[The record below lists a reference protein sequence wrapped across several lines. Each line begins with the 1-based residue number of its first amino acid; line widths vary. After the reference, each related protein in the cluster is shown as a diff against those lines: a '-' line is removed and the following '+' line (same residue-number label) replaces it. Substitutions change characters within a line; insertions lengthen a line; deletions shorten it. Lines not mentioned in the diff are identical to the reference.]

1 MFYSRYDSI
10 YVNFAIKHFSVWSC
24 ITINYSNM
32 SHELRHLLNNFAN
45 ALDNGNL
52 RLILTIYMNLFRIFG
67 QKIELLT
74 NFTKFAR

>member
-1 MFYSRYDSI
+1 MFYGRYDSI
-10 YVNFAIKHFSVWSC
+10 YVNSAIKHFSVWSC
-24 ITINYSNM
+24 ITINFSNM

-52 RLILTIYMNLFRIFG
+52 RLILTIYMNLFRIFR
-67 QKIELLT
+67 QMNELLT